1 MSTSINKTLTK
12 YDKKAQIMGMPY
24 QFIFSVFLIAVFV
37 VAAIIV
43 IKPLIRSGEQTKILT
58 FYQELQTEI
67 GKAWVTESMTKTLPL
82 GLPTSVKAVC
92 FSKKLENVI
101 TGKLNAD
108 EGAAYENL
116 KLYKNKDANLYFY
129 PDESVSVFGIYPYM
143 KIACGQGKVECL
155 NLSNIPNNF
164 YCFKNDGSLK
174 ITIEKKDYEK
184 DVRIKI

>member
-1 MSTSINKTLTK
+1 MTN
-12 YDKKAQIMGMPY
+12 KKAQIMGMPY
-24 QFIFSVFLIAVFV
+24 QMIFSVFLIAVFV

-43 IKPLIRSGEQTKILT
+43 IKPLVSSGEQTKIVT

-82 GLPTSVKAVC
+82 SLPTRVKAVC
-92 FSKKLENVI
+92 FSKNLENVETNI
-101 TGKLNAD
+101 GKLNQD
-108 EGAAYENL
+108 ETKAYENL
-116 KLYKNKDANLYFY
+116 KLYRDKDANLYFY
-129 PDESVSVFGIYPYM
+129 PDESVSVFGVTPYM
-143 KIACGQGKVECL
+143 KVTCGQAKMDCL

-174 ITIEKKDYEK
+174 ITIEKRDYEK